1 MSMRKPVVLV
11 DNSHCCLSLIT
22 LGENKAGP
30 YRIREKASETNS
42 KKSETMGEEKTAA
55 RLHHYKQQSISQYDV
70 IFFFFPG
77 SNELLLS
84 PETLN
89 FW

>member
-30 YRIREKASETNS
+30 HRIREKASETNS

-70 IFFFFPG
+70 IFPSSQG
-77 SNELLLS
+77 ATNYYCH
-84 PETLN
+84 PRH
-89 FW
+89 